1 MQNHKEN
8 EKIHD
13 DAWKQMCNEFMK
25 PRKLETLKCKHKDK
39 ATDSAYTSLYR
50 NLRRY
55 I

>member
-1 MQNHKEN
+1 MHTHKAN

-25 PRKLETLKCKHKDK
+25 PRKLETLKCKHNDK
-39 ATDSAYTSLYR
+39 ETHSTYTSLYS